1 MKKTL
6 YLLIAVVML
15 LSVAGCSAPAQTAA
29 TAAPAVTAAPAAP
42 AATEAPA
49 PQLTPADL
57 KIGVVMKSFDEF
69 QNALIQGAKDEAMAQ
84 GVKEQNIIVLAP
96 KNESDVMGQVQ
107 MIENCV
113 SQGVNILVLSAQNP
127 DTVNA
132 PLAAASAAGIK
143 IVMADTDAPKFSDPN
158 KVTFIGTDNY
168 AAAHDG
174 AKEFI
179 TKFMQPGQNVVILRG
194 KLGDTNHDAR
204 TKGLEDA
211 CKEAGVN
218 VLETQDANC
227 EPEKAASIME
237 NFITKYGDKINGLLV
252 TSDNMSVGAIT
263 SIKAVN
269 MTDKIAVC
277 GFDGFQVS
285 IQCVADGTE
294 KMIIAQKPY
303 WMGQEAVKC
312 GIGALLEGK
321 TYDAYINPGISVID
335 GTNYKDYLA

>member
-6 YLLIAVVML
+6 YLVIAVVML
-15 LSVAGCSAPAQTAA
+15 LSIVAGCSAPAQTAA
-29 TAAPAVTAAPAAP
+29 TAAPAPASAAP

-49 PQLTPADL
+49 PQLTTADL

-84 GVKEQNIIVLAP
+84 GVKEENIIVLAP

-132 PLAAASAAGIK
+132 PLAAASAKGIK
-143 IVMADTDAPKFSDPN
+143 IVMADTDAPKFNDPN
-158 KVTFIGTDNY
+158 KVTYIGTDNY

-174 AKEFI
+174 AKEFLA
-179 TKFMQPGQNVVILRG
+179 KYMQPGQNVVILRG

-211 CKEAGVN
+211 CKEAGIN

-237 NFITKYGDKINGLLV
+237 NFITKYGDQINGLLV

-321 TYDAYINPGISVID
+321 TYDAYINPGISIID
-335 GTNYKDYLA
+335 ETNYKEYLA